1 MNLRELER
9 LCNAAEARWNDA
21 KMPNL
26 GDEPQIQVMVEG
38 YKHGATCR
46 VISGVMGKVI
56 SPGHDGS
63 IVLVK
68 VSDLRKAI
76 ANQKAK
82 DV

>member
-26 GDEPQIQVMVEG
+26 GAEPQIQLMVKG

-46 VISGVMGKVI
+46 VLPGAMGKVL
-56 SPGHDGS
+56 SPGDNGT

-76 ANQKAK
+76 AQQKAK
-82 DV
+82 NA